1 MKREDIKE
9 LSNDELRLRLEE
21 EKALYLKMKM
31 NHAISP
37 IENPMKIRVTR
48 RGVAMLHTE
57 LTKRMKEA
65 AAKQQ

>member
-21 EKALYLKMKM
+21 EKALYVKMKM

-48 RGVAMLHTE
+48 RGIAMLHTE
-57 LTKRMKEA
+57 LTKRMKDA